1 MNMPVVPQ
9 DIEAYL
15 DKDLVCD
22 CGHTHRADI
31 KRVIVKEGA
40 NKELPEV
47 VRQLGGTN
55 VVLVS
60 DEITY
65 KIAGENCAN
74 ILKDSG
80 LETSVIVLKH
90 LGFDEATL
98 GEMLINTP
106 NACDIMVGVGT
117 GLINDIVKYFSYKT
131 GRPYI
136 IVATAGSMDGY
147 VSNISAFHE
156 NGFKVTYNA
165 HTPSA
170 LIGDVDVLKNAPARM
185 IAAGLGDLLGKYTC
199 LCDWRIAKIVIDE
212 HYCDNVVNLMAHSLE
227 KTMAVADKA
236 KDRDPEVIGNIME
249 GLVLAGVSMGLYANS
264 RPASGCEHHMS
275 HFWELILGQR
285 GIRPAPHGI
294 QVGVATVLMLKAAEL
309 IRNTKPDFAAA
320 KAAAA
325 TYDPAAWENTMREI
339 YGEAADGVI
348 EMEKKAHKND
358 TEGRL
363 VRLDTIEKNW
373 DAICQ
378 QLQNLPSAEYVK
390 ELLEGLGVPA
400 DPNLIDV
407 DHDTLKNTMMYCKE
421 VRPRYTMFQLM
432 WDLDILDK
440 ISDDVMA
447 AFGL

>member
-9 DIEAYL
+9 GIEAYL

-47 VRQLGGTN
+47 VRQLGGSK

-74 ILKDSG
+74 ILKDGG
-80 LETSVIVLKH
+80 LETNVIVLKH

-106 NACDIMVGVGT
+106 NGCDIMVGVGT

-199 LCDWRIAKIVIDE
+199 LCDWRIAKIVINE

-325 TYDPAAWENTMREI
+325 AYDPAAWENTMREI

-348 EMEKKAHKND
+348 DMEKKAHKND

-373 DAICQ
+373 DAICE
-378 QLQNLPSAEYVK
+378 QLKNLPSAEYVK

-400 DPNLIDV
+400 DPTLIDV

-421 VRPRYTMFQLM
+421 VRPRYTLFQLM

-440 ISDDVMA
+440 VSDDVMA
-447 AFGL
+447 AFSL

>member
-1 MNMPVVPQ
+1 MNMPNVPQ
-9 DIEAYL
+9 NIEAYL

-31 KRVIVKEGA
+31 KRVIVSEGA
-40 NKELPEV
+40 NKELPAV
-47 VRQLGGTN
+47 VRQLGGSN

-74 ILKDSG
+74 ILKDAE
-80 LETSVIVLKH
+80 LPTTVITLKH

-106 NACDIMVGVGT
+106 NECDIMVGVGT

-199 LCDWRIAKIVIDE
+199 LCDWRIAKLVINE

-227 KTMAVADKA
+227 KTMTVADKA

-275 HFWELILGQR
+275 HFWELVLEQK

-294 QVGVATVLMLKAAEL
+294 QVGVATVLMLKAAEIL
-309 IRNTKPDFAAA
+309 RNKKPDFAAA
-320 KAAAA
+320 KAAAKA
-325 TYDPAAWENTMREI
+325 YSQEAWEETMRNV
-339 YGEAADGVI
+339 YGKAADGVI
-348 EMEKKAHKND
+348 AMEKKAKKND
-358 TEGRL
+358 TADRL
-363 VRLDTIEKNW
+363 ARLDVIEEKW

-378 QLQNLPSAEYVK
+378 QLENLPSAEYVK
-390 ELLEGLGVPA
+390 ELLEGLGAPSL
-400 DPNLIDV
+400 PSQIDV
-407 DHDTLKNTMMYCKE
+407 DRETLKNTMMFCKE
-421 VRPRYTMFQLM
+421 VRPRYTLYQLM
-432 WDLDILDK
+432 WDLDLLDS
-440 ISDDVMA
+440 ISDEVMA

>member
-9 DIEAYL
+9 ELNTYL

-31 KRVIVKEGA
+31 KRVIIGEGA

-47 VRQLGGTN
+47 VRMLGGSN
-55 VVLVS
+55 VTLVN

-74 ILKDSG
+74 ILKDAG
-80 LETSVIVLKH
+80 LPTTVITLKH

-106 NACDIMVGVGT
+106 NECDIFVGVGT

-170 LIGDVDVLKNAPARM
+170 LIGDVDVLKNAPAKM

-199 LCDWRIAKIVIDE
+199 LCDWRIAKIVINE

-275 HFWELILGQR
+275 HYWELILGQK

-320 KAAAA
+320 RAAAA
-325 TYDPAAWENTMREI
+325 KYDAAAWEQTMHEI

-348 EMEKKAHKND
+348 AMEKKANKNGTAD
-358 TEGRL
+358 RL
-363 VRLDTIEKNW
+363 ARLDVIEKNW
-373 DAICQ
+373 DAICE
-378 QLQNLPSAEYVK
+378 QLNNLPSAEYVK
-390 ELLEGLGVPA
+390 ELLEGLGAPSM
-400 DPNLIDV
+400 PNEIDV
-407 DHDTLKNTMMYCKE
+407 DRQTLKNTMMYCKE
-421 VRPRYTMFQLM
+421 VRPRYTMYQLM

-440 ISDDVMA
+440 ISDDVMD
-447 AFGL
+447 AFNL

>member
-9 DIEAYL
+9 GIEAYL

-47 VRQLGGTN
+47 VRQLGGSK

-65 KIAGENCAN
+65 KIACENCAN
-74 ILKDSG
+74 ILKDGG
-80 LETSVIVLKH
+80 LETNVIVLKH

-106 NACDIMVGVGT
+106 NGCDIMVGVGT
-117 GLINDIVKYFSYKT
+117 GLINDIGKYFSYKT

-199 LCDWRIAKIVIDE
+199 LCDWRIAKIVINE

-285 GIRPAPHGI
+285 GVRPAPHGI

-325 TYDPAAWENTMREI
+325 AYDPAAWENTMREI

-348 EMEKKAHKND
+348 DMEKKAHKND

-373 DAICQ
+373 DAICE
-378 QLQNLPSAEYVK
+378 QLKNLPSAEYVK

-400 DPNLIDV
+400 DPTLIDV

-421 VRPRYTMFQLM
+421 VRPRYTLFQLM

-440 ISDDVMA
+440 VSDDVMA